1 MFRKF
6 AFLLSAMALAA
17 VAFSCGDRIEPEN
30 DKPLSDMIVGEWR
43 LISDSDRLSENAS
56 MDIYLSFSQDNTF
69 ELYQKLGNVLYFRRY
84 SGTYAID
91 EDNVVSGEYSGGDA
105 WASDYEVSF
114 DRKGDLVMTALRGEP
129 VCRYGKSEIPSA
141 VREGAVD
148 VRSSDVFPFL

>member
-30 DKPLSDMIVGEWR
+30 DKPLSEMIVGEWR

-91 EDNVVSGEYSGGDA
+91 DDIVFIYCI
-105 WASDYEVSF
+105 
-114 DRKGDLVMTALRGEP
+114 RTRIP
-129 VCRYGKSEIPSA
+129 SEI
-141 VREGAVD
+141 R
-148 VRSSDVFPFL
+148 